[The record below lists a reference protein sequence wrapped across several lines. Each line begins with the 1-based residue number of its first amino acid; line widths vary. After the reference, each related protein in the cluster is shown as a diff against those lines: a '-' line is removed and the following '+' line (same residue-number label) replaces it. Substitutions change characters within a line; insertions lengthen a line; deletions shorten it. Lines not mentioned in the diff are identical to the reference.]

1 MSKLLSKN
9 VRIEGHRTSVRLE
22 RDMWEALE
30 DICERE
36 RLGLNEMCTLV
47 ARAHRSGGF
56 TSSLRVFIMNY
67 YRDQDSVGMGLPAPL
82 KEPEKEVAAG

>member
-30 DICERE
+30 DICERQG
-36 RLGLNEMCTLV
+36 LGLNEMCTLV
-47 ARAHRSGGF
+47 GRAHRSGGF

-67 YRDQDSVGMGLPAPL
+67 YRDQDGAGLRLIAQL
-82 KEPEKEVAAG
+82 KAPEKELAAG